1 MHKDITRRVASAA
14 GDNPTSQETNKA
26 LVVGVQASSKHIF
39 SKTAKT
45 VIRLVEN
52 FGVEGDAHAG
62 STDQHAF
69 HVKRY
74 GQQPNL
80 RQVHLIQAEF
90 FDDLLKKGHTVK
102 PGDLGE
108 NITTKNVDLLSL
120 PEGTRLHLGE
130 DALIEL
136 TGLRNPCHQIDT
148 FQKGLLKHSVER
160 KRAELIRKAG
170 VMSIVVRGGLVQPG
184 DNVDV
189 ELPAPPHKALT
200 YRTPKV
206 GGS

>member
-1 MHKDITRRVASAA
+1 MHKNIPRRDASAA
-14 GDNPTSQETNKA
+14 GDISSSQETNNA
-26 LVVGVQASSKHIF
+26 LVVGVQTSSQHLF
-39 SKTAKT
+39 SKTAKAL
-45 VIRLVEN
+45 IRLVEN
-52 FGVEGDAHAG
+52 YGVEGDAHAG
-62 STDQHAF
+62 SADQHAF

-90 FDDLLKKGHTVK
+90 FDDLLQKGHTVN

-120 PEGTRLHLGE
+120 PEGTRLRLGE

-148 FQKGLLKHSVER
+148 FQKGLLKHCVER

-184 DNVDV
+184 DSIEVD
-189 ELPAPPHKALT
+189 LPALPHKALM
-200 YRTPKV
+200 YRTPEV
-206 GGS
+206 DGS